1 MVIDTV
7 GVSGVPVVSL
17 SVAGRTVTDPAV
29 TSTRE
34 LEGLVVEAAVD
45 EVPDSYRV
53 LIRLTVPEVH
63 CGRRAGHLRQPRVNS
78 HMTAPQEV

>member
-34 LEGLVVEAAVD
+34 LEGLD
-45 EVPDSYRV
+45 D
-53 LIRLTVPEVH
+53 LF
-63 CGRRAGHLRQPRVNS
+63 
-78 HMTAPQEV
+78 QEVRWACRSR